1 MTSVLTQAPGV
12 RACLVVLAGTPFAVD
27 VRSAKE
33 IVILEGCTAVPQGPP
48 HLLGVANL
56 RGVILP
62 LLDIQPLLGLA
73 ARRLNG
79 RTTALV
85 VSSASQALAV
95 AVDAVLGLE
104 SLGEP
109 LPCSEGTRRTYG
121 PYASGLLPRGPALVP
136 LLNMPVLVEALRREA
151 PRREEPA
158 ADGEG

>member
-1 MTSVLTQAPGV
+1 MASVLLQASGV

-27 VRSAKE
+27 VRAAKE
-33 IVILEGCTAVPQGPP
+33 IVVLEGCTAVPQGPP

-62 LLDIQPLLGLA
+62 LVDIRPLLGLA
-73 ARRLNG
+73 ARRMNG

-85 VSSASQALAV
+85 VSPAGQPLAV

-121 PYASGLLPRGPALVP
+121 PYAQGLLPRGQGVVP
-136 LLNMPVLVEALRREA
+136 LLNMPALVEALRREA
-151 PRREEPA
+151 PRREPPA
-158 ADGEG
+158 AGGGG

>member
-1 MTSVLTQAPGV
+1 MTSVLPQASGV

-27 VRSAKE
+27 VHAAKE
-33 IVILEGCTAVPQGPP
+33 IVVLEGCTAVPQGPP

-73 ARRLNG
+73 ARRMNG

-85 VSSASQALAV
+85 VSPAGQSLAL

-104 SLGEP
+104 SLGAP
-109 LPCSEGTRRTYG
+109 LPCSEGARRTYG
-121 PYASGLLPRGPALVP
+121 PYALGLLPRGPGLVP
-136 LLNMPVLVEALRREA
+136 LLNMPALVEALRREG
-151 PRREEPA
+151 PRHEPPA
-158 ADGEG
+158 ADGGA